1 MMNEDTS
8 ERFNYSNGKSGS
20 TAQFRMSVVN
30 SSRLN
35 NLGLFHMKNQDTI
48 DKGMM
53 MSVMD
58 PKIAQGV

>member
-1 MMNEDTS
+1 MMNEDAS
-8 ERFNYSNGKSGS
+8 ERFNLSNGKSGS
-20 TAQFRMSVVN
+20 TAQFGMSIDN

-35 NLGLFHMKNQDTI
+35 NIGLFHMKNQNSI